1 MKTESFEYI
10 AKLVKERSGI
20 VLTREKEYL
29 LESRLE
35 PVARNHGMQSV
46 DDVADALR
54 KGAQSVLAG
63 DVIEAM
69 TTNETFFF
77 RDRTPFD
84 LFKNEMLPHM
94 KQARG
99 AEKKLRIWC
108 AAASM
113 GQEPYSLGML
123 LKEDPVMAGWK
134 IDILGTDISNEALEK
149 AKSGLYSQFEVQRGL
164 PVQLLV
170 KYFKQHGDLWQLDSA
185 VRAMV
190 QYRNFNLLNS
200 FSVHG
205 RFDIVFCRN
214 VLIYFDQPTKRDIL
228 ERIAK
233 QMPDDGFLVLGAA
246 ETVIGITNMFKS
258 VPGKRG
264 LFTLNREENG
274 KMPLRS
280 AMASAGGARAAAA
293 PRPQAGSFA
302 SRFPLKTG

>member
-1 MKTESFEYI
+1 MKAQSFEYI
-10 AKLVKERSGI
+10 AKLVKDKSGI

-35 PVARNHGMQSV
+35 PVARANGMESV
-46 DDVADALR
+46 DDVAMALQR
-54 KGAQSVLAG
+54 PGQSALVNT
-63 DVIEAM
+63 VIEAM

-84 LFKNEMLPHM
+84 LFKNEMLPYM

-99 AEKKLRIWC
+99 TEKKLRIWC

-123 LKEDPVMAGWK
+123 LKEDPMMASWK

-200 FSVHG
+200 FSIHG

-214 VLIYFDQPTKRDIL
+214 VLIYFDQPTKKDIL

-264 LFTLNREENG
+264 LFKVNREESG
-274 KMPLRS
+274 KMPLRP
-280 AMASAGGARAAAA
+280 ALAAAAA
-293 PRPQAGSFA
+293 PRSQVSKFT